1 MFEIQRIMTDIFG
14 LLQLPDLFH
23 FLVPHVG
30 VGGGVDAK
38 EHVSLLPLLKST
50 LIFLAGIGTIFGI
63 GLAITAKKFSVKIDP
78 KIEQVKDVLAHAH

>member
-1 MFEIQRIMTDIFG
+1 MFELQRTLTEVLG
-14 LLQLPDLFH
+14 LLQLPDIYH

-30 VGGGVDAK
+30 VGGGVEAR
-38 EHVSLLPLLKST
+38 EHVPLLPILEYT

-63 GLAITAKKFSVKIDP
+63 GLAITAKKFSVKTDP